1 MDGLGF
7 GAVVLAQRKR
17 LGWTQEELAARVGVS
32 KGAVSKWENGQSYP
46 DLPLLPRL
54 AALFRISVD
63 QLLDYRPQLSR
74 EEIRRLHK
82 ELSRA
87 FVEQPF
93 PQVRA
98 RCQELTAQYASCAPL
113 LLRVGSLFLN
123 YLNLAEHP
131 QQLLEEAMELFSR
144 ARQSSQ
150 DANLSSEALHL
161 EAYCLLC
168 LKRPQEALS
177 LLGEDWRPAS
187 PSETI
192 QAMAYSQLGRPEKAR
207 QVLQAGIY
215 HGLVLLF
222 SDLGN
227 YLELCLDADFP
238 LVCRRA
244 GELIQAFAV
253 DRLHP
258 GLVFPIYLAIARSWM
273 KRGQKD
279 AALEALE
286 AYTALATGP
295 VFPMRLHGD
304 AFFNQLEEWLDQ
316 ALELGDYPP
325 RDESVIKKSLVQGV
339 TETPEFAPLKEEP
352 RYQALVRRLREHLE
366 EHEIWKLYL

>member
-1 MDGLGF
+1 
-7 GAVVLAQRKR
+7 
-17 LGWTQEELAARVGVS
+17 
-32 KGAVSKWENGQSYP
+32 
-46 DLPLLPRL
+46 
-54 AALFRISVD
+54 
-63 QLLDYRPQLSR
+63 
-74 EEIRRLHK
+74 
-82 ELSRA
+82 
-87 FVEQPF
+87 
-93 PQVRA
+93 
-98 RCQELTAQYASCAPL
+98 
-113 LLRVGSLFLN
+113 
-123 YLNLAEHP
+123 
-131 QQLLEEAMELFSR
+131 MELFSR

-238 LVCRRA
+238 LACRRA

-258 GLVFPIYLAIARSWM
+258 GLVFPIYLAIARGWM

-295 VFPMRLHGD
+295 VFPHAAARGRVFQPAGGMAGPS
-304 AFFNQLEEWLDQ
+304 A
-316 ALELGDYPP
+316 
-325 RDESVIKKSLVQGV
+325 
-339 TETPEFAPLKEEP
+339 T
-352 RYQALVRRLREHLE
+352 RYLRVLPG
-366 EHEIWKLYL
+366 

>member
-54 AALFRISVD
+54 AALFGISVD

-87 FVEQPF
+87 LVEQPF

-238 LVCRRA
+238 LACRRA

-258 GLVFPIYLAIARSWM
+258 GLVFPIYLAIARGWM

-304 AFFNQLEEWLDQ
+304 AFFNQLEAWLDQ

-352 RYQALVRRLREHLE
+352 RYQALVRRLRERLE
-366 EHEIWKLYL
+366 EHST